1 MQFYFVLQV
10 FSRILIIHT
19 ADLRMNK
26 AEHLSLELEL
36 QNTGRLFIFH
46 LPFGLF
52 SPKRWLLFFSFLV
65 VKQGV
70 DKELIKCIFLSSTCI
85 ELNFLINA
93 FGCWNVC
100 FLWWHSS
107 VKYYLS
113 FILLK
118 LYFITWCRWLI
129 VTVMCLNSVLKQFF
143 PCY

>member
-26 AEHLSLELEL
+26 AEHLSRELEL
-36 QNTGRLFIFH
+36 QNTGRLFIFIC
-46 LPFGLF
+46 
-52 SPKRWLLFFSFLV
+52 LLGSSSQKDGCWFFFLV

-70 DKELIKCIFLSSTCI
+70 DKELINCIFLSSTYI